1 MAPAVQRM
9 AELTWGAAETAWTAP
24 VNGIS
29 PKIQDRS
36 QNPEMAVL
44 IQSTDEEVSTKEATM
59 DTNGMLVRATKL
71 M

>member
-1 MAPAVQRM
+1 MAPAVQHM

-24 VNGIS
+24 VYKIF